1 MGKVKK
7 MRKSTEL
14 STFQIRVKNGLVFLG
29 GGQRQWERGGGNER
43 VMWGDDD

>member
-29 GGQRQWERGGGNER
+29 GGAEAMGKGRWK
-43 VMWGDDD
+43 